1 MKTIAVIGWKN
12 SGKTT
17 LVSRLVAHLRKK
29 KFKVGVVKH
38 AHHSFDIDHP
48 NTDSYKIRQAGSY
61 KTTIVSE
68 KRLAHIEEKFSSE
81 IDIEKLIKLNNG
93 CDILIFEGFKKI
105 KKLSKIEVNL
115 TKNNRELL
123 YKSFDNVKLLV
134 SDDMSEHPIKVLRHD
149 QVNEIIKEILSDS
162 F

>member
-48 NTDSYKIRQAGSY
+48 NTDSYKIREAGSY

-68 KRLAHIEEKFSSE
+68 KRLAHIEEKISPE
-81 IDIEKLIKLNNG
+81 IDIEDLIKLNEG

-115 TKNNRELL
+115 KKNNKELL

-134 SDDMSEHPIKVLRHD
+134 SDDMSEHPIKVLSHD
-149 QVNEIIKEILSDS
+149 KVNEITKEILSDS

>member
-38 AHHSFDIDHP
+38 AHHTFDIDHP

-81 IDIEKLIKLNNG
+81 IDIEELIKLNNG

-115 TKNNRELL
+115 TKNNKELL

-149 QVNEIIKEILSDS
+149 QVNEITKEILSDS

>member
-29 KFKVGVVKH
+29 KFKLGVIKH

-48 NTDSYKIRQAGSY
+48 NTDSYKIREAGSY
-61 KTTIVSE
+61 KTTVVSE
-68 KRLAHIEEKFSSE
+68 KRLAHIEEKISSE
-81 IDIEKLIKLNNG
+81 IDIEELIKLNKG

-115 TKNNRELL
+115 KKNNKELL

-149 QVNEIIKEILSDS
+149 QVNEIIKEIFSDS

>member
-17 LVSRLVAHLRKK
+17 LVSGLVAHLREK

-38 AHHSFDIDHP
+38 AHHTFDIDHP
-48 NTDSYKIRQAGSY
+48 NTDSYKIREAGSY

-68 KRLAHIEEKFSSE
+68 KRLAHIEEKISSE
-81 IDIEKLIKLNNG
+81 IDIAELIKLNKG

-115 TKNNRELL
+115 TKNNKELL

-134 SDDMSEHPIKVLRHD
+134 SDDMSDHPIKVLRHE
-149 QVNEIIKEILSDS
+149 QINEITKEILSDS

>member
-17 LVSRLVAHLRKK
+17 LVSRLVVHLKKK

-38 AHHSFDIDHP
+38 AHHTFDIDHP

-68 KRLAHIEEKFSSE
+68 KRLAHIEEKISSE
-81 IDIEKLIKLNNG
+81 IDIEELIKFNNG

-115 TKNNRELL
+115 TKNNKELL
-123 YKSFDNVKLLV
+123 YKSLDNVKLLV

-149 QVNEIIKEILSDS
+149 QVNEITKEILSDS

>member
-17 LVSRLVAHLRKK
+17 LVSRLVAHLKKK

-38 AHHSFDIDHP
+38 AHHTFDIDHP
-48 NTDSYKIRQAGSY
+48 NTDSYKIREAGSY

-68 KRLAHIEEKFSSE
+68 KRLAHIEEKILPE
-81 IDIEKLIKLNNG
+81 IDIEELIKLNNG

-115 TKNNRELL
+115 TKNNKELL
-123 YKSFDNVKLLV
+123 YKSLDNVKLLV

-149 QVNEIIKEILSDS
+149 QVNEIIKEILSDL

>member
-17 LVSRLVAHLRKK
+17 LVSNLVSHFTKNK
-29 KFKVGVVKH
+29 IKVGVIKH

-48 NTDSYKIRQAGSY
+48 NTDSYKIREAGSY

-68 KRLAHIEEKFSSE
+68 KRLAHIEEKNTSE
-81 IDIEKLIKLNNG
+81 IDLEELIHLNKG

-105 KKLSKIEVNL
+105 EKLSKIEVNL
-115 TKNNRELL
+115 INNKKELL
-123 YKSFDNVKLLV
+123 YESFDNIKLLV
-134 SDDMSEHPIKVLRHD
+134 TDDKSEHPIKVLRHN
-149 QVNEIIKEILSDS
+149 QINEIAKEILNDS

>member
-17 LVSRLVAHLRKK
+17 LVSRLVAHLKK
-29 KFKVGVVKH
+29 KEFKVGVVKH
-38 AHHSFDIDHP
+38 AHHSFNIDHP
-48 NTDSYKIRQAGSY
+48 NTDSYKIREAGSY

-68 KRLAHIEEKFSSE
+68 KRLAHIEEKISPE
-81 IDIEKLIKLNNG
+81 IDIEELIKLNNG

-115 TKNNRELL
+115 TKNNKELL

-149 QVNEIIKEILSDS
+149 QVNEITKEILSDS